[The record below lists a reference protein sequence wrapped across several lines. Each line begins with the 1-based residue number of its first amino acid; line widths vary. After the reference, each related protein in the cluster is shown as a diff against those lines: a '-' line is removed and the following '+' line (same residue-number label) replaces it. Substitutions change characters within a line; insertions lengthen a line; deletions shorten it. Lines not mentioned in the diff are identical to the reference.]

1 MMEDIQRRRFRKS
14 APTIVCLSP
23 SGRYRGSNLRCI
35 PEEGLLDR
43 KPGDEKDTRQISPTS
58 STSPCTLPPLFPR
71 QHSILAFSALD
82 HEDSPWELV
91 NHERRKH
98 GLPPFRLSRTLNR
111 LSAEHASRMATEG
124 TVYHSVSTIEELK
137 VLLAGMDVAEN
148 IQRGDNVNA
157 MHIETMQ
164 QRDCINRY
172 NVLSTYFSE
181 FGYGLAVGKDGKVYC
196 CQLFRS

>member
-1 MMEDIQRRRFRKS
+1 
-14 APTIVCLSP
+14 
-23 SGRYRGSNLRCI
+23 
-35 PEEGLLDR
+35 
-43 KPGDEKDTRQISPTS
+43 
-58 STSPCTLPPLFPR
+58 
-71 QHSILAFSALD
+71 
-82 HEDSPWELV
+82 
-91 NHERRKH
+91 
-98 GLPPFRLSRTLNR
+98 
-111 LSAEHASRMATEG
+111 MATEG